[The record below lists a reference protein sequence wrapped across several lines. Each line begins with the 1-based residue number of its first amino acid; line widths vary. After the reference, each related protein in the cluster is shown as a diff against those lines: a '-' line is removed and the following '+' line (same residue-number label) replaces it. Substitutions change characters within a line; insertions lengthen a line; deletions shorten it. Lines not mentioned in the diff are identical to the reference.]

1 MDRYV
6 IVTGSSRGIG
16 RTIAIEFSKRGYNV
30 ALNCRDPG
38 KLDEGEDAAELC
50 RANGVKAACYLADV
64 CNGEECL
71 KLIKSS
77 GDELGQLAVI
87 VNNAGVIQMRMPFT
101 QLSEDEF
108 ERIMRGNVRS
118 VFNMMKTGAEE
129 MKKKRFG
136 RIINI
141 ASAAGMYSNSGS
153 IAYSASKAAVIS
165 MTVTAAKELGSY
177 GITVNAVAP
186 GFVES
191 AAVQSASEAQKRAL
205 LSTLTIKR
213 FAKPEEI
220 AGAVCY
226 LASDN
231 AGYITGTVSEISG
244 LITV

>member
-1 MDRYV
+1 
-6 IVTGSSRGIG
+6 
-16 RTIAIEFSKRGYNV
+16 
-30 ALNCRDPG
+30 
-38 KLDEGEDAAELC
+38 
-50 RANGVKAACYLADV
+50 
-64 CNGEECL
+64 
-71 KLIKSS
+71 
-77 GDELGQLAVI
+77 
-87 VNNAGVIQMRMPFT
+87 
-101 QLSEDEF
+101 
-108 ERIMRGNVRS
+108 
-118 VFNMMKTGAEE
+118 
-129 MKKKRFG
+129 
-136 RIINI
+136 
-141 ASAAGMYSNSGS
+141 
-153 IAYSASKAAVIS
+153 

>member
-1 MDRYV
+1 MERYV

-16 RTIAIEFSKRGYNV
+16 KAIAVEFSKNGYNV
-30 ALNCRDPG
+30 ALNFRDPK
-38 KLDEGEDAAELC
+38 KLEECESAAELC
-50 RANGVKAACYLADV
+50 RKNGVKASCYPADV
-64 CNGEECL
+64 CIDSESRRLIEDSGKYL
-71 KLIKSS
+71 GKLS
-77 GDELGQLAVI
+77 VI
-87 VNNAGVIQMRMPFT
+87 VNNAGVIQQRIPFT
-101 QLSEDEF
+101 KLSSEEF
-108 ERIMRGNVRS
+108 DRIMTGNVRS
-118 VFNMMKTGAEE
+118 VFNMMKNGAEV
-129 MKKKRFG
+129 MKAERYG

-153 IAYSASKAAVIS
+153 MAYSASKSAVIS

-191 AAVQSASEAQKRAL
+191 DAVKSLSEAQKRAL

-213 FAKPEEI
+213 FAKPEEV
-220 AGAVCY
+220 AAAVCY
-226 LASDN
+226 LASEN